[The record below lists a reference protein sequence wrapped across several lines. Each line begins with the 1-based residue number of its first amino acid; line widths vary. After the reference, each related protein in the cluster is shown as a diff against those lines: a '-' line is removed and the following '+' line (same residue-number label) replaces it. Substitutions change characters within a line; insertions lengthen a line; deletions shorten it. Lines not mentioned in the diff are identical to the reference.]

1 MKGVLPGRRFQSI
14 ADDGFDPARIEIT
27 KTVSLLDHICGK
39 ERYLHWRDIYNHSLR
54 DIYNHSLWRIL
65 QDRRWNE
72 HLHEAMLQEAFKT
85 IGLAVLDVV
94 DAAHAEELG
103 LEWPDHFSRGEF
115 EYEPVLLAL
124 DHPNVAASL
133 ATLDG
138 MLGLVLLYRSSLD
151 VGRIEFAKQIHAAL
165 ERACRAFGNR
175 WQGEAADTWSY
186 VAKTRVL
193 AWMPNFA
200 PSHDALRAAKNA
212 LLEEFE
218 KTERKGHGRAS
229 LAPDQVTR
237 GKVERRW
244 RRRALMRASAGAGPH
259 QLYVGFQT
267 RCDFNAWLTGNRQLI
282 KKHLEKKAYLY
293 YVGEGEYPEY
303 EAEFANLA
311 PLEIPA
317 DVNHPNSPP

>member
-1 MKGVLPGRRFQSI
+1 LRR
-14 ADDGFDPARIEIT
+14 
-27 KTVSLLDHICGK
+27 
-39 ERYLHWRDIYNHSLR
+39 
-54 DIYNHSLWRIL
+54 
-65 QDRRWNE
+65 
-72 HLHEAMLQEAFKT
+72 
-85 IGLAVLDVV
+85 
-94 DAAHAEELG
+94 
-103 LEWPDHFSRGEF
+103 
-115 EYEPVLLAL
+115 
-124 DHPNVAASL
+124 
-133 ATLDG
+133 
-138 MLGLVLLYRSSLD
+138 
-151 VGRIEFAKQIHAAL
+151 
-165 ERACRAFGNR
+165 
-175 WQGEAADTWSY
+175 
-186 VAKTRVL
+186 
-193 AWMPNFA
+193 
-200 PSHDALRAAKNA
+200 
-212 LLEEFE
+212 
-218 KTERKGHGRAS
+218 RKGHGRAS